1 VTPTPWTNI
10 NGNTINVGNFTP
22 QIVPTTQL
30 MSGSVSVTGIGPST
44 VAVWLNAGA
53 SIIIAPSYTYT
64 PTLTPISSY
73 TPTVTPTVTA
83 TPTATFTP
91 TFQSVVVVSGD
102 IYSPVTV
109 NLNHNTNG
117 LELMMTE
124 SVNLVASGQATIYVD
139 PMPVGQIPSS
149 LWNYAITYYGTGS
162 TTYQDFTVASSSIRS
177 FNKFIIRP
185 QVTATQTV
193 VVTYVINL
201 NIPGPFSFNPAIESQ
216 RKAWNNYV
224 PWWKV
229 IWG

>member
-102 IYSPVTV
+102 VYSPVTV

-117 LELMMTE
+117 IELMMTE
-124 SVNLVASGQATIYVD
+124 NVNLITSGLVTIFVN
-139 PMPVGQIPSS
+139 PVPQGQPTNN
-149 LWNYAITYYGTGS
+149 WNYSISLAGTGS
-162 TTYQDFTVASSSIRS
+162 TTYQDLYMPLTYIRS
-177 FNKFIIRP
+177 FNKFVIHP
-185 QVTATQTV
+185 QVTAQYTR
-193 VVTYVINL
+193 
-201 NIPGPFSFNPAIESQ
+201 PFFI
-216 RKAWNNYV
+216 
-224 PWWKV
+224 
-229 IWG
+229 